1 MGIPLLLIVLV
12 ITIYVC
18 NRTIQKN
25 SETYI
30 YSTVSDIPYNKVG
43 LLLGTSPK
51 LKSGKANLYFDY
63 RIKAATELYNAG
75 KVKYILVSGDNR
87 RNSYNEP
94 EEMKKALIA
103 AGIPDQRII
112 LDYAGLRT
120 LDSVVRA
127 HLIFGLERFTGK
139 PIGVAV
145 FYEDRAGFEKGKRG
159 VGRPAFLG
167 KLLNPFPVTRPFA
180 AVVFAAR
187 GDQIKVRRSQIRRK
201 RHRPQQRGATDA
213 AVFGRNGEQKR
224 QAFVG
229 ALLVFGGDREHD
241 VLPSVAPVGEEAR
254 GDAFRALKLEVAPF
268 THDVPGFLAP
278 RVGVFQKEVTRHASS
293 DEFAGTVFEVTPAI
307 ALNGNRSVGGAADA
321 APSCPRA
328 LSKAYM

>member
-1 MGIPLLLIVLV
+1 MEQGVAPFFMLSNQLSHQILIFAQHPEYRKMKKIVLMGIPLLLIVLV

-18 NRTIQKN
+18 HRTIQKN

-87 RNSYNEP
+87 KNSYNEP

-127 HLIFGLERFTGK
+127 HLIFGLERFTLVEIVRAHRN
-139 PIGVAV
+139 IGNLAGNFSAV
-145 FYEDRAGFEKGKRG
+145 
-159 VGRPAFLG
+159 
-167 KLLNPFPVTRPFA
+167 
-180 AVVFAAR
+180 
-187 GDQIKVRRSQIRRK
+187 
-201 RHRPQQRGATDA
+201 TDCNTDIC
-213 AVFGRNGEQKR
+213 R
-224 QAFVG
+224 
-229 ALLVFGGDREHD
+229 
-241 VLPSVAPVGEEAR
+241 
-254 GDAFRALKLEVAPF
+254 
-268 THDVPGFLAP
+268 
-278 RVGVFQKEVTRHASS
+278 
-293 DEFAGTVFEVTPAI
+293 
-307 ALNGNRSVGGAADA
+307 
-321 APSCPRA
+321 
-328 LSKAYM
+328 

>member
-127 HLIFGLERFTGK
+127 HLIFGLERFTLISQQFHNERAIYLAQQSHLQA
-139 PIGVAV
+139 IGYSAQDVSC
-145 FYEDRAGFEKGKRG
+145 
-159 VGRPAFLG
+159 
-167 KLLNPFPVTRPFA
+167 LLYT
-180 AVVFAAR
+180 
-187 GDQIKVRRSQIRRK
+187 S
-201 RHRPQQRGATDA
+201 
-213 AVFGRNGEQKR
+213 
-224 QAFVG
+224 
-229 ALLVFGGDREHD
+229 
-241 VLPSVAPVGEEAR
+241 PS
-254 GDAFRALKLEVAPF
+254 
-268 THDVPGFLAP
+268 P
-278 RVGVFQKEVTRHASS
+278 R
-293 DEFAGTVFEVTPAI
+293 D
-307 ALNGNRSVGGAADA
+307 
-321 APSCPRA
+321 
-328 LSKAYM
+328 

>member
-127 HLIFGLERFTGK
+127 HLIFGLERFTLISQQFHNERAIYLAQQSHLQA
-139 PIGVAV
+139 IGYSAQDVSA
-145 FYEDRAGFEKGKRG
+145 YAGFKTNLRE
-159 VGRPAFLG
+159 
-167 KLLNPFPVTRPFA
+167 LLARVK
-180 AVVFAAR
+180 VFV
-187 GDQIKVRRSQIRRK
+187 DSYQ
-201 RHRPQQRGATDA
+201 
-213 AVFGRNGEQKR
+213 
-224 QAFVG
+224 
-229 ALLVFGGDREHD
+229 
-241 VLPSVAPVGEEAR
+241 
-254 GDAFRALKLEVAPF
+254 
-268 THDVPGFLAP
+268 
-278 RVGVFQKEVTRHASS
+278 
-293 DEFAGTVFEVTPAI
+293 
-307 ALNGNRSVGGAADA
+307 
-321 APSCPRA
+321 
-328 LSKAYM
+328 

>member
-63 RIKAATELYNAG
+63 RIKAATKLYNAG

-127 HLIFGLERFTGK
+127 HLIFWFGAFYSDFT
-139 PIGVAV
+139 
-145 FYEDRAGFEKGKRG
+145 
-159 VGRPAFLG
+159 
-167 KLLNPFPVTRPFA
+167 
-180 AVVFAAR
+180 
-187 GDQIKVRRSQIRRK
+187 
-201 RHRPQQRGATDA
+201 
-213 AVFGRNGEQKR
+213 
-224 QAFVG
+224 
-229 ALLVFGGDREHD
+229 
-241 VLPSVAPVGEEAR
+241 
-254 GDAFRALKLEVAPF
+254 
-268 THDVPGFLAP
+268 
-278 RVGVFQKEVTRHASS
+278 
-293 DEFAGTVFEVTPAI
+293 TV
-307 ALNGNRSVGGAADA
+307 S
-321 APSCPRA
+321 
-328 LSKAYM
+328 